1 MEKKKKRLGKGLAA
15 LIYTDHDD
23 LDIKQESK
31 GNNLIPINEINLS
44 KFQTRKKFD
53 EEKLKELSK
62 SIEKIGLIQ
71 PIIVRKGKKKFE
83 LVAGERRLKAC
94 KLVGIDEIPAIVS
107 DFDDRKAFESGLIEN
122 LQREDL
128 TSIEEA
134 EGYNRLMNEFNYTQ
148 EELATIVSKSRS
160 HVANLLRLISLPKEV
175 KKFILDGKLSLG
187 HARCLVGYVGA
198 VNLAKRIAKED
209 LSVRYVESLFHK
221 EDLNKKIKSLVSEK
235 TIKEKDA
242 DTIILE
248 KELSLKLGV
257 KLTINDKNNKG
268 NIKIEYRNVGQRE
281 NIIKK
286 LTGNN

>member
-15 LIYTDHDD
+15 LIHTDLDD
-23 LDIKQESK
+23 LDIKQESNGK
-31 GNNLIPINEINLS
+31 NLIPINEINLS

-62 SIEKIGLIQ
+62 SIEKNGLIQ

-94 KLVGIDEIPAIVS
+94 KLVGIDKIPAIVS

-128 TSIEEA
+128 TFIEEA

-175 KKFILDGKLSLG
+175 KQFILNGKLFLG

-198 VNLAKRIAKED
+198 VNLAKRIVKED
-209 LSVRYVESLFHK
+209 LSVRYIESLFHK
-221 EDLNKKIKSLVSEK
+221 EDLNKKIKSLVSGK

-286 LTGNN
+286 LTGE

>member
-15 LIYTDHDD
+15 LIHTDLDD
-23 LDIKQESK
+23 LDIKQESNGK
-31 GNNLIPINEINLS
+31 NLIPINEINLS

-53 EEKLKELSK
+53 EEKLIELSK
-62 SIEKIGLIQ
+62 SIEKNGLIQ

-128 TSIEEA
+128 TFIEEA

-160 HVANLLRLISLPKEV
+160 HVANLLRLVSLPKEV
-175 KKFILDGKLSLG
+175 KKFILNGKLFLG

-198 VNLAKRIAKED
+198 VNLAKRIVKED
-209 LSVRYVESLFHK
+209 LSVRYIESLFHK
-221 EDLNKKIKSLVSEK
+221 EDLNKKIKSLVSGK

-286 LTGNN
+286 LTGE